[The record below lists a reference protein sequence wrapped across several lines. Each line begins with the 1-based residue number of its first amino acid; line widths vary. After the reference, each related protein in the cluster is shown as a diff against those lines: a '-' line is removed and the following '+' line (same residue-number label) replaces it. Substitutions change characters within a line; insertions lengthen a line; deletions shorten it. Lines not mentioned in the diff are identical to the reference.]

1 MIYVFITFFL
11 GADNSAEFGVKS
23 NVENKKSFDV
33 GFFMLFRYLYVVL
46 SNKRPQLFSD
56 YLIKSFSCLES
67 PYKVV
72 ATLVESKSFMKYC
85 T

>member
-1 MIYVFITFFL
+1 
-11 GADNSAEFGVKS
+11 
-23 NVENKKSFDV
+23 
-33 GFFMLFRYLYVVL
+33 MLFRYLYVVL

-85 T
+85 TLGLQKMKLTSFPQYRVVNNANLRKI